1 MDKKLI
7 IIIVTTVCL
16 MAAFLYGY
24 DLDKK
29 NQMKV
34 VSLNKSTELYDER
47 EDMKYSIDS
56 IKFEKGIGE
65 INGWA
70 IVNGIDSIDVKP
82 SVVLRNENDDMY
94 KIKTRIQKRRDI
106 TKLITNENKKY
117 DNSGITSEFYIK
129 DLPKRHKY
137 QIGIQ
142 IQIKEVKYFIWTNK
156 DFSL

>member
-1 MDKKLI
+1 
-7 IIIVTTVCL
+7 
-16 MAAFLYGY
+16 
-24 DLDKK
+24 
-29 NQMKV
+29 MKV

-106 TKLITNENKKY
+106 TKLITNENK
-117 DNSGITSEFYIK
+117 NMII
-129 DLPKRHKY
+129 L
-137 QIGIQ
+137 
-142 IQIKEVKYFIWTNK
+142 V
-156 DFSL
+156 